1 MFSKIM
7 VIVFL
12 LATFTL
18 HVTPFDDLNSLA
30 HCAAMRDIKFA
41 PGMARSEFNKAYGRL
56 SIFYH
61 PDKNIGE
68 KAKWAEE
75 KMRDLNTARDEALEM
90 LRGKKI
96 VAISPQEELDAL
108 LKRLD
113 PGLSVLNAYSEELR
127 VLDLRYQDGGR
138 KINEIPDDFFVNL
151 AKLVPDLKGLDLG
164 GNALNDI
171 PCTIAKLQNLEALA
185 IDNNKF
191 EVFPVCIY
199 CLTNLAHLDL
209 SGNTLQEIPADIG
222 RLTNLKQLFLQHN
235 KIGQLP
241 NAITTLPKLVTI
253 ELKDNIAGLGDSLV
267 VKKLKARRIVI
278 DI

>member
-7 VIVFL
+7 FIVFL
-12 LATFTL
+12 LATFML

-41 PGMARSEFNKAYGRL
+41 PGMTRSEFNKAYGRL

-68 KAKWAEE
+68 KSSWAEA
-75 KMRDLNTARDEALEM
+75 KMRDLNSARDEALQM
-90 LRGKKI
+90 LQGKKI
-96 VAISPQEELDAL
+96 IAISPQEELDAL

-113 PGLSVLNAYSEELR
+113 SKLNVLNAYSEELR
-127 VLDLRYQDGGR
+127 VLDLRCQAGGR
-138 KINEIPDDFFVNL
+138 KINEIPDDFFVSL

-164 GNALNDI
+164 SNGLNDI
-171 PCTIAKLQNLEALA
+171 PCTIAKLQSLEALA

-209 SGNTLQEIPADIG
+209 SSNILQEIPADIG
-222 RLTNLKQLFLQHN
+222 RLTNLRQLFLQNN
-235 KIGQLP
+235 KIKELP
-241 NAITTLPKLVTI
+241 NSIANLPKLSSV
-253 ELKDNIAGLGDSLV
+253 ELKNNAVTLGDSVV
-267 VKKLKARRIVI
+267 VKKLKSRRILV